1 MWPGSILG
9 ILKPVGESQI
19 VPRSGHSSNFHRLLC
34 FLSTKKQSRIFDLE
48 FGNLHLPSHLLSFV
62 GDSFDTFFFFKPPF
76 SCQESEELEELDEAR
91 IFPTRGHHKFSPKT
105 VFWMLCFFF
114 SKLTLA

>member
-19 VPRSGHSSNFHRLLC
+19 VPTSRHSSNFHRLLC
-34 FLSTKKQSRIFDLE
+34 FLSTKKKSRIFDLE

-62 GDSFDTFFFFKPPF
+62 GG
-76 SCQESEELEELDEAR
+76 QESEELEELDEAR

-105 VFWMLCFFF
+105 VFWMLCFF
-114 SKLTLA
+114 SPN